1 MYEYMQIGGFIP
13 QSLID
18 YPGKVAAVVFTQGC
32 NFRCGYCHN
41 PALVLPE
48 LFTQNKQ
55 ITILEILAYLRKRS
69 RWLDAIV
76 VTGGEPTIHVNLPDF
91 LYELKAMG
99 YAVKLDTNGSN
110 PEMLTYIINHKLA
123 DYVAM
128 DIKTI
133 LNVLEYSRIIGI
145 PDSLAIL
152 ERIKQSIAILRQNLI
167 AYEFRTTKIPN
178 VHTPDIMEKI
188 TSLIRNN
195 EQFTINDFRAG
206 NLINSQFS

>member
-1 MYEYMQIGGFIP
+1 MQIGGFIP

>member
-1 MYEYMQIGGFIP
+1 MQIGGFIP

-48 LFTQNKQ
+48 LFSQNKQ
-55 ITILEILAYLRKRS
+55 ITILEILAYLHKRR

-91 LYELKAMG
+91 LFELKTMG

-128 DIKTI
+128 DLKTI
-133 LNVLEYSRIIGI
+133 LNVTEYSAIIGI
-145 PDSLAIL
+145 PESSAIL
-152 ERIKQSIAILRQNLI
+152 ERIKQSIAILRQNI
-167 AYEFRTTKIPN
+167 IVYEFRTTKIPN
-178 VHTPDIMEKI
+178 VHTPDIMEKM

-195 EQFTINDFRAG
+195 EQFTINDFRPG